1 MLFPGSLIDEA
12 IIALAALLIAVAVIY
27 RFSRSAYKGIQR
39 IEIVLGV
46 DKAGRTIA
54 ERLDSVEH
62 QLYPNEGGSLLD
74 KVVKISNVQREMK
87 NEIDEIRGISRVW
100 MEQEGTP

>member
-27 RFSRSAYKGIQR
+27 RFSRTAYKGIQR
-39 IEIVLGV
+39 IETVLGV

-54 ERLDSVEH
+54 ERLDSVEQ
-62 QLYPNEGGSLLD
+62 QLFPNGGSSLSD
-74 KVVKISNVQREMK
+74 KIVRIEFVQREMK
-87 NEIDEIRGISRVW
+87 TELDEIKTISNTWLR
-100 MEQEGTP
+100 QEGT